1 MIQRVIDQIEIP
13 EDIAKEL
20 SDLLVKQVVRERV
33 LLASLSDPVKFEE
46 AEKLVLP
53 ITEKIEAMKTR
64 ITQSYIPEKYNDS
77 KYIWNYNGYAV
88 SQNKIEIIESV

>member
-1 MIQRVIDQIEIP
+1 MIQRVIDQVEIP

-46 AEKLVLP
+46 AEKMLIP
-53 ITEKIEAMKTR
+53 ITAKIEAIKSQ
-64 ITQSYIPEKYNDS
+64 ITKEFVPSKYNDARYS
-77 KYIWNYNGYAV
+77 WNYEGHMV
-88 SQNKIEIIESV
+88 SGNRVDILE